1 MKPSETHTNNCPD
14 ARETAPESTSELV
27 PPPMSRRRFLGRT
40 SSFAVGLMAA
50 PSLIPTTGAEAPS
63 NKLLVGVMGVSRNS
77 AGGDGR
83 GAELAVGFASLPGVE
98 VAYVCDVD
106 ERNVPK
112 AIESVM
118 KRGKQSRTPK
128 GVGDFRRII
137 EDKAVD
143 ALVIA
148 TPAHWHAPA
157 AILGC
162 LTGKHVY
169 VEKPCSHNAHEAEL
183 LAMAARKYNRRVQH
197 GTQRRS
203 WPALREAVE
212 KIHAGEIGRV
222 LLAKSWYLAQ
232 RPSIGKGSQVQVPSW
247 LDYALWQGPAPERPF
262 RDNVVHYNWHWF
274 WHWGTGELGNNGVHY
289 IDVCRWALGVDYP
302 LRITSSGGKYRYP
315 DDDQETPDTN
325 IVSYDFGGATI
336 TWEQRSWAS
345 RTPQDPQYEM
355 AFYGDKGML
364 TIQGGS
370 YTIYD
375 EKGKERGKGTGP
387 GGNQTHLQNFI
398 DAIREGKELNAE
410 IVEGYKSTLLSH
422 LGNIAYRTGRAIQFD
437 PQARRIVGDKAALKH
452 WGREYNKEWQP
463 KI

>member
-1 MKPSETHTNNCPD
+1 MNKKERFN
-14 ARETAPESTSELV
+14 ETAPEALACQESGSQEAALA
-27 PPPMSRRRFLGRT
+27 MSRRRFLGQA
-40 SSFAVGLMAA
+40 SCLAA
-50 PSLIPTTGAEAPS
+50 GVLTAPALVSVRGAEAPS
-63 NKLLVGVMGVSRNS
+63 NKLVLGVMGVSRNS

-106 ERNVPK
+106 ERNVPG

-118 KRGKQSRTPK
+118 NKAKQARTPK
-128 GVGDFRRII
+128 GVRDFRRII
-137 EDKAVD
+137 EDKEVD

-148 TPAHWHAPA
+148 TPAHWHTPA

-169 VEKPCSHNAHEAEL
+169 VEKPCSHNAHEGEL
-183 LAMAARKYNRRVQH
+183 LVMASRKYNRRIQH

-203 WPALREAVE
+203 WPGIREAVE
-212 KIHAGEIGRV
+212 RIQSGEIGRV

-232 RPSIGKGSQVQVPSW
+232 RPSIGKGTTGPAPSW

-262 RDNVVHYNWHWF
+262 RDNLVHYNWHWF

-302 LRITSSGGKYRYP
+302 LRVTSSGGKYRYP
-315 DDDQETPDTN
+315 EDDQETPDTN
-325 IVSYDFGGATI
+325 IVSYDFGQCTI
-336 TWEQRSWAS
+336 TWEQRSWSS

-355 AFYGDKGML
+355 AFYGDKGLL
-364 TIQGGS
+364 TIQGGA

-375 EKGKERGKGTGP
+375 EKGKERSKGSGP
-387 GGNQTHLQNFI
+387 GGNQAHLQNFI
-398 DAIREGKELNAE
+398 DSIRQGKELNAE
-410 IVEGYKSTLLSH
+410 IYEGYKSTLLSH
-422 LGNIAYRTGRAIQFD
+422 LGNISYRTGQTIQFD
-437 PQARRIVGDKAALKH
+437 PKARRMVADKAAMKF